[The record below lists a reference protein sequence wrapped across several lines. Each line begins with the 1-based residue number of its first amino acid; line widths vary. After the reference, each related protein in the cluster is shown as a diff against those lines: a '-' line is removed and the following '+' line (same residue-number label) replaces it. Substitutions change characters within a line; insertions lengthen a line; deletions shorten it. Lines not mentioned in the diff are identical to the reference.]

1 MEAARLI
8 QELNLQPHP
17 EGGYYKE
24 TYRGEPRIKLDNG
37 KERNSSTAIY
47 YMLTNE
53 DKSHFHKVL
62 SDEIW
67 LFHQGETIVIY
78 EIDEKGEL
86 ITHLLGINFENGETL
101 QIVIPKGN
109 WFAAQIESKS
119 GYSLVSCIVAP
130 GFEFEDFILADKQ
143 ELLRQYPEYQ
153 GIINEM
159 SI

>member
-1 MEAARLI
+1 MEASKLI
-8 QELNLQPHP
+8 QELNLKPHP

-24 TYRGEPRIKLDNG
+24 TYRGETKIELGEHNI
-37 KERNSSTAIY
+37 RNSSTAIY

-78 EIDEKGEL
+78 EIDQKGEL
-86 ITHLLGINFENGETL
+86 IAHLLGINFENGEMP

-109 WFAAQIESKS
+109 WFAAQIQSKT
-119 GYSLVSCIVAP
+119 GFTLVSCIVAP

-143 ELLRQYPEYQ
+143 EMLRQYPKYR
-153 GIINEM
+153 GIINDM
-159 SI
+159 CL

>member
-1 MEAARLI
+1 MDASKLI
-8 QELNLQPHP
+8 QELNLKPHP

-78 EIDEKGEL
+78 EIDQKGEM
-86 ITHLLGINFENGETL
+86 ITHLLGIHFEKGEAP

-109 WFAAQIESKS
+109 WFAAQIQSKT
-119 GYSLVSCIVAP
+119 GLSLVSCIVAP

-143 ELLRQYPEYQ
+143 EMLKQYPKYQ
-153 GIINEM
+153 GIINDM
-159 SI
+159 CI

>member
-1 MEAARLI
+1 M
-8 QELNLQPHP
+8 
-17 EGGYYKE
+17 
-24 TYRGEPRIKLDNG
+24 
-37 KERNSSTAIY
+37 
-47 YMLTNE
+47 
-53 DKSHFHKVL
+53 L

-86 ITHLLGINFENGETL
+86 ITHLLGINFENGETP

-130 GFEFEDFILADKQ
+130 GFEFEDFILAEKQ
-143 ELLRQYPEYQ
+143 DLLKKYPEYQ
-153 GIINEM
+153 DIIREM